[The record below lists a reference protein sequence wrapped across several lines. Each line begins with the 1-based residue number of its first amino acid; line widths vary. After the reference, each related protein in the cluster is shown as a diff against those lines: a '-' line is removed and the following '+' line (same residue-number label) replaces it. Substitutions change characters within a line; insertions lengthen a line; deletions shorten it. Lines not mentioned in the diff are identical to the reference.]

1 MNGAVHSNGISHA
14 PAEVDCTPVLTRL
27 AASPACRL
35 PAQQHLRSFEGR
47 LAADCTPLDSVCL
60 WLPCAALQLLLH
72 FRLAYRCSSVM
83 CEICVDHKV
92 QASQSS
98 LTKCAA
104 LSMLCLIFMARCA
117 VLIVVQAWQ
126 GKCSIGGVMTV
137 MSKLTSQ
144 NSCINWRL
152 GSSKRTTGQTEDQ
165 LQHDHYLGA
174 PFLLQLYNRAH
185 VLQCKPDSNKDCCV
199 IMASLLISAA

>member
-1 MNGAVHSNGISHA
+1 MNGAVHSNGTSHA

-72 FRLAYRCSSVM
+72 FRLAYRCCSVM
-83 CEICVDHKV
+83 CEICVDHNV
-92 QASQSS
+92 QASQSF
-98 LTKCAA
+98 LTKYAA

-117 VLIVVQAWQ
+117 VLIDCAGLARQMLHRWGYDRDEQADITEQ
-126 GKCSIGGVMTV
+126 
-137 MSKLTSQ
+137 LHQ
-144 NSCINWRL
+144 L
-152 GSSKRTTGQTEDQ
+152 ATGQQQED
-165 LQHDHYLGA
+165 DWS
-174 PFLLQLYNRAH
+174 
-185 VLQCKPDSNKDCCV
+185 D
-199 IMASLLISAA
+199 